1 MEGSQPKLAIEVSI
15 DFLPKEFQGNW
26 HRTVHAYTAKWVEKN
41 AYREKATLW
50 FGVA

>member
-26 HRTVHAYTAKWVEKN
+26 HRTVHA
-41 AYREKATLW
+41 
-50 FGVA
+50 